1 MIEPRQLFA
10 AVIVFKCIAFTVTAQ
25 VQESPNLIAVGTNNS
40 SSPWSTLV
48 DVCVI
53 IAPIACV
60 MCFLAPLPTIVRIS
74 RDKTVGKLPLL
85 PYSSMISS
93 SFVWLIYGILKGLP
107 SVWGPNTVGLALG
120 AFYFALFVRNCGPE
134 ATDLPGTAKQ
144 HLHGTIGIVSINLC
158 LAVMGA
164 SGVGYATDMIGKEGV
179 VMCIVLFSSPL
190 TVLRS
195 VIATK
200 SAASIPLPFTLAT
213 FVNCIA
219 WFVLGWWKA
228 KDFNIYFPN
237 VLGLSCAVA
246 QLVLKGVYGNGTGGA
261 KEELLP
267 SKCSEAGDMMRNQRL
282 LVM

>member
-1 MIEPRQLFA
+1 
-10 AVIVFKCIAFTVTAQ
+10 
-25 VQESPNLIAVGTNNS
+25 
-40 SSPWSTLV
+40 
-48 DVCVI
+48 
-53 IAPIACV
+53 
-60 MCFLAPLPTIVRIS
+60 
-74 RDKTVGKLPLL
+74 
-85 PYSSMISS
+85 MISS
-93 SFVWLIYGILKGLP
+93 SFVWLMYGILKGVP

-120 AFYFALFVRNCGPE
+120 AYYFAVFVRNCGPE

-164 SGVGYATDMIGKEGV
+164 SGVGYATDIIGKEGV

-267 SKCSEAGDMMRNQRL
+267 STCSEAGDRI
-282 LVM
+282 